1 MEKGEITAFLSLIFV
16 LMISF
21 VTAILESASVQAE
34 KNQARLDMDRAVYS
48 VFGEYQ
54 KELLEEYGI
63 FAVEGSYETGNF
75 SEKQLIDRMHYYGA
89 SGIWPEVEGIQFLT
103 DQNGQAFREGAVKY
117 MEDLYGISII
127 QGLGALAEKW
137 EQQEITGE
145 QTKDESNQSLEEL
158 DDMLNQNQSSLP
170 MENNPLPHIEQLKK
184 SGLISLVFPK
194 EKQVSQKQIRG
205 EEQASSRALR
215 VGRGTFSVR
224 SDVDEVTKKL
234 LFHEYILKK
243 FGHAVEEEKEK
254 RSLAYEVEYLLEGKT
269 SDQENLEAVLN
280 KMLLIRMGLN
290 FVYLQTDTAKQAE
303 AGAMALALAT
313 AVALPMLEPVVKQV
327 LLAAWAF
334 GESVMDLRSLMSGK
348 RVALVKTAENWQ
360 LSLSSLMKMGTS
372 EDTQEGA
379 DVTDG
384 WDYKSYL
391 RMLLFLENGDHLT
404 MRTLDRVE
412 QNLIYEKGLAFFRA
426 DACVTKLRL
435 QNLVQ
440 IRNGLSYEFPLYFG
454 YE

>member
-1 MEKGEITAFLSLIFV
+1 MPLKIKFTKPMFF
-16 LMISF
+16 
-21 VTAILESASVQAE
+21 SA
-34 KNQARLDMDRAVYS
+34 
-48 VFGEYQ
+48 
-54 KELLEEYGI
+54 LLR
-63 FAVEGSYETGNF
+63 T
-75 SEKQLIDRMHYYGA
+75 
-89 SGIWPEVEGIQFLT
+89 
-103 DQNGQAFREGAVKY
+103 
-117 MEDLYGISII
+117 
-127 QGLGALAEKW
+127 
-137 EQQEITGE
+137 
-145 QTKDESNQSLEEL
+145 
-158 DDMLNQNQSSLP
+158 
-170 MENNPLPHIEQLKK
+170 
-184 SGLISLVFPK
+184 
-194 EKQVSQKQIRG
+194 
-205 EEQASSRALR
+205 
-215 VGRGTFSVR
+215 GRGTFPVR
-224 SDVDEVTKKL
+224 SDVDEITKKL

-243 FGHAVEEEKEK
+243 FGNAVEEEKEK

-280 KMLLIRMGLN
+280 KLLLIRMGLN

-404 MRTLDRVE
+404 MRTLDWVE

>member
-1 MEKGEITAFLSLIFV
+1 MRESNVKKGEITAFLSLIFV

-205 EEQASSRALR
+205 EEQAS
-215 VGRGTFSVR
+215 
-224 SDVDEVTKKL
+224 
-234 LFHEYILKK
+234 
-243 FGHAVEEEKEK
+243 
-254 RSLAYEVEYLLEGKT
+254 YEVEYLLEGKT

-280 KMLLIRMGLN
+280 KLLLIRMGLN